1 MNMQQAMLQRRLQG
15 RGISYGKYTLF
26 WNLEN
31 VLIVQGGMQ
40 NPEILDQTAELRA
53 QLEHHPMY
61 ERLTT
66 ASALATFMEY
76 HVWAVWDFMSL
87 LKSLQRHLTCV
98 ETPWIP
104 TGDPET
110 RFLINEIV
118 VGEESDVDRHGVR
131 MSHFEMYRTAMK
143 GLGAST
149 TAIDTFIDALRNG
162 QSWKDALPTAGAP
175 SACVAFVQGTMS
187 IIERGKPHEIASVF
201 TYGREDV
208 IPTMFLG
215 MLDHVAKGGE
225 RVDVEDLR
233 YYLQRHIDVDGDHHG
248 PLAIRMVELLCGDDP
263 VRLEEAR
270 VAAEKALQWRLDLWS
285 AVQGACS

>member
-1 MNMQQAMLQRRLQG
+1 MNTQA
-15 RGISYGKYTLF
+15 
-26 WNLEN
+26 
-31 VLIVQGGMQ
+31 
-40 NPEILDQTAELRA
+40 ILDSTSPLRQ

-66 ASALATFMEY
+66 ASALASFMEF

-87 LKSLQRHLTCV
+87 LKALQRHLTCV

-104 TGDPET
+104 MGDPET

-118 VGEESDVDRHGVR
+118 VGEESDVDRNGVR
-131 MSHFEMYRTAMK
+131 MSHFEMYRSAMK

-149 TAIDTFIDALRNG
+149 TAIDTFVADLRSGRAWSEALEA
-162 QSWKDALPTAGAP
+162 SGAP
-175 SACVAFVQGTMS
+175 PACISFVRGTMS
-187 IIERGKPHEIASVF
+187 IIERGKAHEIASVF

-215 MLDHVAKGGE
+215 MLDHVAKSGE
-225 RVDVEDLR
+225 GVDVEDLR

-248 PLAIRMVELLCGDDP
+248 PLAIRMVELLCGTDP

-270 VAAEKALQWRLDLWS
+270 VAAEKALQWRVDLWD
-285 AVQGACS
+285 AIEHACG

>member
-1 MNMQQAMLQRRLQG
+1 MA
-15 RGISYGKYTLF
+15 
-26 WNLEN
+26 NLS
-31 VLIVQGGMQ
+31 
-40 NPEILDQTAELRA
+40 ILDSTAALRE

-61 ERLTT
+61 TRLTT
-66 ASALATFMEY
+66 ATALARFMEH

-87 LKSLQRHLTCV
+87 LKALQRHLTCV
-98 ETPWIP
+98 ELPWIP

-118 VGEESDVDRHGVR
+118 VGEESDVDRNGTR
-131 MSHFEMYRTAMK
+131 MSHFEMYRAAMK

-149 TAIDTFIDALRNG
+149 TAIDRFIADLQRG
-162 QSWKDALPTAGAP
+162 IPWREALPASGAP
-175 SACVAFVQGTMS
+175 PACVAFVQGTMS

-215 MLDHVAKGGE
+215 MLDHVAQGGQQ
-225 RVDVEDLR
+225 VDVEDLR

-263 VRLEEAR
+263 ERLEEAR
-270 VAAEKALQWRLDLWS
+270 VVAHHALQWRLDLWDAINLS
-285 AVQGACS
+285 CS